1 MEAKSRY
8 LCSQLCPPWLCT
20 DSDTKQ
26 KRIKLSRWSV
36 IKSNKGLRNEKML
49 LDEQFVGC
57 WNSKF
62 QKQINQYYFLIS
74 SILVQPNSDLNDYIT
89 QVRLQIIME
98 QEWERVTGG
107 REMRGG
113 EDNRR
118 VSERFIEETTFLMRP
133 EIELRHDFWRLHHLP
148 RYSPTDSLYLSG
160 FCLNSKTKSVVAWL
174 EFS

>member
-1 MEAKSRY
+1 MI
-8 LCSQLCPPWLCT
+8 C
-20 DSDTKQ
+20 
-26 KRIKLSRWSV
+26 
-36 IKSNKGLRNEKML
+36 NKH
-49 LDEQFVGC
+49 FVGC

-62 QKQINQYYFLIS
+62 QKQIKQYYFLIS
-74 SILVQPNSDLNDYIT
+74 AILIQPNSDLNDCIT

-118 VSERFIEETTFLMRP
+118 VSERFIEETTFLVWP

-148 RYSPTDSLYLSG
+148 RYSPTETLYLSG
-160 FCLNSKTKSVVAWL
+160 FCLNSKTKSVCSLARVQLNSYHPKLTFLKLSGVKVEYLKA
-174 EFS
+174 FSTTILNFD